1 MRRALAALLLALA
14 APAARPAPPPV
25 AAAAPAWRTEFD
37 EVCART
43 QDAMALSAEELR
55 SLLARCDALLPA
67 LEKLAESERK
77 VFTRR
82 LQACRSLYQFVL
94 DSRGTR

>member
-14 APAARPAPPPV
+14 APAARPAPPPP
-25 AAAAPAWRTEFD
+25 AAAVPAWRAEFD
-37 EVCART
+37 DVCART
-43 QDAMALSAEELR
+43 QDAMALSEDELR
-55 SLLARCDALLPA
+55 SLVARCDALLPA

-94 DSRGTR
+94 ESREKR